1 MVRIYQDSFYR
12 LKQIIGDKNKDI
24 PPIVPVSQ
32 STWWLGVKSG
42 KFPKP
47 IKLSEGVT
55 VWRGADLLKLFDQP
69 QSKYR
74 TISEG
79 KGDAE

>member
-1 MVRIYQDSFYR
+1 MVRVYQDSFYR

-47 IKLSEGVT
+47 LKLSEGVT
-55 VWRGADLLKLFDQP
+55 VWRGGDLLELLNRKDSYTSPTQ
-69 QSKYR
+69 KR
-74 TISEG
+74 V
-79 KGDAE
+79 